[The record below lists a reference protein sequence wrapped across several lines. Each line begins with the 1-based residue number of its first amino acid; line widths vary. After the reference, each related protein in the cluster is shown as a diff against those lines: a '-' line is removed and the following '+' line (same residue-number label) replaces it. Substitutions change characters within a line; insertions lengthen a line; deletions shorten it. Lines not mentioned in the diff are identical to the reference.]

1 APDGEAALRALQTR
15 LDVTLLFTDVG
26 LPGRLNGRQLAEE
39 ARRRKP
45 GLKVLFTTGYARNAI
60 VHEGRL
66 DPGVQLITKPFTY
79 AALAAKLRDVLDAR
93 SPSGRILLV
102 EDEAL
107 LQLFAA
113 DLLEELGFKVDTAGT
128 ATEALNKLRLIPGG
142 VDAAIIDIGLP
153 DRKGDA
159 LIPELRA
166 LFPSLPVV
174 IASGQDEG
182 ALREQVKSETN
193 VSILPKP
200 YTKDQVAAALR
211 EIGVIAKRGDAAAG
225 G

>member
-1 APDGEAALRALQTR
+1 
-15 LDVTLLFTDVG
+15 
-26 LPGRLNGRQLAEE
+26 LNGRQLAEE

-113 DLLEELGFKVDTAGT
+113 DLLEELGFKVDTAST

-142 VDAAIIDIGLP
+142 VDAAIVDIGLP
-153 DRKGDA
+153 DRQGDA

-182 ALREQVKSETN
+182 ALRERVKSKTN
-193 VSILPKP
+193 VSVLPKP
-200 YTKDQVAAALR
+200 YAKDQVEAALR
-211 EIGVIAKRGDAAAG
+211 EIGVTAKRSDATAAG
-225 G
+225 